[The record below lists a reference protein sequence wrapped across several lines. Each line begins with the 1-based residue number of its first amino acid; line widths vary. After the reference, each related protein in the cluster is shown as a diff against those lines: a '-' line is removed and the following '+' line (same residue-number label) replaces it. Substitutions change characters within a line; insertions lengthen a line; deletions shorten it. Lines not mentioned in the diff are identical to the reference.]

1 MAKSLNDTLQQ
12 QLDKNDPTQR
22 AIGLLA
28 TLVDNKLEQMV
39 ASIEAVSEKLEEQ
52 ERKIGSIDHARACP
66 NGIDQE
72 MARVRKII
80 EPLNF
85 ITDYPKLA
93 GLMFLGL
100 MTLLAMGTDKLFELI
115 KTW

>member
-39 ASIEAVSEKLEEQ
+39 ASIEAVTEKIEEQ
-52 ERKIGSIDHARACP
+52 ERKIGVIDHARACP
-66 NGIDQE
+66 HGLEREII
-72 MARVRKII
+72 KIKKTI
-80 EPLNF
+80 EPLSF
-85 ITDYPKLA
+85 IDNYPKLA
-93 GLMFLGL
+93 VLMFLGL
-100 MTLLAMGTDKLFELI
+100 MTLMGMGVDKLFEFL
-115 KTW
+115 KP

>member
-39 ASIEAVSEKLEEQ
+39 ASIETLNGKIEEQ
-52 ERKIGSIDHARACP
+52 EKKIGVIDHARACP
-66 NGIDQE
+66 HGLDRELVKIN
-72 MARVRKII
+72 KII

-85 ITDYPKLA
+85 INNYPKLA
-93 GLMFLGL
+93 VLMFLGI

-115 KTW
+115 KP